1 MFFYNLIVAEGT
13 IAEKIVLALAF
24 LIVAAFSIVIHEFA
38 HAWVAKL
45 NGDLTAKAR
54 GRLTLNPVAHFDPV
68 GLLMMLLVGFGWA
81 RPVPI
86 DPNNFTNYKRGMFTV
101 SIAGVTANLISAGL
115 MLLILYLAAPVLIFN
130 LSAVA
135 SLQLLQNFVIDIL
148 VIGVQINFMLALF
161 NLLPIYPL
169 DGFNIVNSF
178 LPHGNPYQTF
188 MVRYG
193 VFCLL
198 ALIIIGNVADMF
210 GFRYLDIFGLFG
222 DLITELIYKVLIASA
237 EAFLVL

>member
-24 LIVAAFSIVIHEFA
+24 IIVAAFSIVIHEFA
-38 HAWVAKL
+38 HAGVAKL
-45 NGDLTAKAR
+45 NGDLTAKER

-68 GLLMMLLVGFGWA
+68 GVLMMLLVGFGWA

-86 DPNNFTNYKRGMFTV
+86 NPNNFTNYKRGMFTV
-101 SIAGVTANLISAGL
+101 SVAGVCANLIAAGL

-148 VIGVQINFMLALF
+148 VIGIQINFMLALF
-161 NLLPIYPL
+161 NLLPIFPL
-169 DGFNIVNSF
+169 DGFNIVNTF
-178 LPHGNPYQTF
+178 LPRGNPYETF

-210 GFRYLDIFGLFG
+210 GFRYLDIFGMFG
-222 DLITELIYKVLIASA
+222 DLISDMIYKVLIKSA
-237 EAFLVL
+237 MTFLVL

>member
-13 IAEKIVLALAF
+13 IAEKLILALAF

-68 GLLMMLLVGFGWA
+68 GVLMMLLVGFGWA

-86 DPNNFTNYKRGMFTV
+86 NPNNFTNYKRGMFTV
-101 SIAGVTANLISAGL
+101 SIAGVTANLIAAGL

-130 LSAVA
+130 LS
-135 SLQLLQNFVIDIL
+135 
-148 VIGVQINFMLALF
+148 
-161 NLLPIYPL
+161 
-169 DGFNIVNSF
+169 NI
-178 LPHGNPYQTF
+178 
-188 MVRYG
+188 
-193 VFCLL
+193 
-198 ALIIIGNVADMF
+198 
-210 GFRYLDIFGLFG
+210 
-222 DLITELIYKVLIASA
+222 
-237 EAFLVL
+237 